1 VTPNCGSFVAV
12 QLAVAACALIPSDP
26 SDGDR
31 LARYPIVEALIALG
45 VATASLALGVGAA

>member
-31 LARYPIVEALIALG
+31 LARYPMVQALIALG